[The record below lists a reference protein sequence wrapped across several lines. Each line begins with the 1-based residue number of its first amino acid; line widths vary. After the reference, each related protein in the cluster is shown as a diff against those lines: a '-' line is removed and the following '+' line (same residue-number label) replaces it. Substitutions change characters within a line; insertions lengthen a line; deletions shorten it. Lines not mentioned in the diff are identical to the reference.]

1 VERSVRTC
9 VSNSEEDP
17 IVKALLAAAALWLAW
32 PAVAPAQTPSP
43 TPAQMP
49 AQVPAQMEA
58 AQVEI
63 RAHAFS
69 APTVTVKAGT
79 TVTWINHDDDTHTVT
94 STLDTF
100 RSPGLDTDET
110 FSYTFT
116 TPGTYEYYCSLHPL
130 MTGTVIVTPERS

>member
-1 VERSVRTC
+1 M
-9 VSNSEEDP
+9 
-17 IVKALLAAAALWLAW
+17 KALLAAAALWLAW
-32 PAVAPAQTPSP
+32 PAVAPAQTPAP
-43 TPAQMP
+43 PPAQMP
-49 AQVPAQMEA
+49 AQVPAQTEG

-79 TVTWINHDDDTHTVT
+79 TVTWINRDDDTHTVT
-94 STLDTF
+94 STVNAF

-130 MTGTVIVTPERS
+130 MTGKVIVTPERS

>member
-1 VERSVRTC
+1 ME
-9 VSNSEEDP
+9 
-17 IVKALLAAAALWLAW
+17 ALVAAAALWLAW
-32 PAVAPAQTPSP
+32 PAVAPAQTPAP
-43 TPAQMP
+43 TP
-49 AQVPAQMEA
+49 AQVPAQMEGT
-58 AQVEI
+58 QVEI

-94 STLDTF
+94 SSVDTF

-116 TPGTYEYYCSLHPL
+116 TPGTYEYYCTLHPL
-130 MTGTVIVTPERS
+130 MTGKVIVTPERS

>member
-1 VERSVRTC
+1 VERSVQTR
-9 VSNSEEDP
+9 VSNGKEGL
-17 IVKALLAAAALWLAW
+17 ITKALVAAAALWLAW
-32 PAVAPAQTPSP
+32 PAVAPAQTPAP

-49 AQVPAQMEA
+49 AQVPAQMEG

-94 STLDTF
+94 STVDTF

-116 TPGTYEYYCSLHPL
+116 TPGTYEYYCTLHPL
-130 MTGTVIVTPERS
+130 MTGKVIVTPERS

>member
-1 VERSVRTC
+1 M
-9 VSNSEEDP
+9 
-17 IVKALLAAAALWLAW
+17 KALLAAAALCLAW
-32 PAVAPAQTPSP
+32 PAVAAAQTPAQT
-43 TPAQMP
+43 
-49 AQVPAQMEA
+49 EG

-69 APTVTVKAGT
+69 APSVTVKAGT

-94 STLDTF
+94 STVNAF

-130 MTGTVIVTPERS
+130 MTGKVIVTPERS